1 MRAERGMTEP
11 LGEQLAGASQAA
23 GERGHGPKKTS
34 PGVVTGARIAR
45 CGSKL
50 RAILPIHGEGV
61 AALVAPDFL
70 RLPRDVST
78 LVTPGAHEVRLVYH
92 APRLGPIL
100 PDLDGILGNA
110 DFDLVHVQNHPL
122 LVGSFNDPVPRT
134 PPQAFLFR
142 AVVAAPG
149 PSNIGHELLHL
160 LGGAFPHEHED
171 RRLRDRKSVV

>member
-1 MRAERGMTEP
+1 MRGERGVTKP
-11 LGEQLAGASQAA
+11 LGEQLAGASQAG

-34 PGVVTGARIAR
+34 PGGVTGARIAR

-92 APRLGPIL
+92 APRLGPS
-100 PDLDGILGNA
+100 P
-110 DFDLVHVQNHPL
+110 
-122 LVGSFNDPVPRT
+122 
-134 PPQAFLFR
+134 
-142 AVVAAPG
+142 PG
-149 PSNIGHELLHL
+149 PHRIPGD
-160 LGGAFPHEHED
+160 A
-171 RRLRDRKSVV
+171 

>member
-92 APRLGPIL
+92 APPPWPNPPG
-100 PDLDGILGNA
+100 LDGILGDA
-110 DFDLVHVQNHPL
+110 DFDQAPAQNHPL
-122 LVGSFNDPVPRT
+122 ASGSFND
-134 PPQAFLFR
+134 
-142 AVVAAPG
+142 
-149 PSNIGHELLHL
+149 
-160 LGGAFPHEHED
+160 
-171 RRLRDRKSVV
+171 